1 MAFQVPA
8 SKASKGQD
16 RFEFEIDGKTFSV
29 KKAKFMSITRLVELE
44 TDGMQTLEFFGGDSA
59 AQKAAVG
66 GLVREQFTA
75 LVTAWREDSEVT
87 AGEAPAS
94 AS

>member
-29 KKAKFMSITRLVELE
+29 RKAKFVPIDALVQLE
-44 TDGMQTLEFFGGDSA
+44 TAGLRTLEFFGGDNKT
-59 AQKAAVG
+59 QIAAVG
-66 GLVREQFTA
+66 SLEREQFAA
-75 LVTAWREDSEVT
+75 LVLAWREDSEVT